1 MGCSWGPPVYGSGL
15 TVVTREGPFE
25 LELPRVSETAPS
37 ALHSEVGGK
46 VLKKKTHPLCVAKCR
61 GSPWLDPRR
70 WGWGSGQ
77 DCQRGRKGALA
88 GGGCRDFRRKSE
100 STPWRRHGVGGG
112 VSGRV
117 CSRGCTVQLVWKNS
131 GNPGMSQKT
140 QVPLGSSVTG

>member
-25 LELPRVSETAPS
+25 LELPRVSEPGS
-37 ALHSEVGGK
+37 QRSPQRGGRQSPK
-46 VLKKKTHPLCVAKCR
+46 ENHPLCVAKCW
-61 GSPWLDPRR
+61 GSPWPYPRR

-77 DCQRGRKGALA
+77 DCQLGKKGALA

-100 STPWRRHGVGGG
+100 STQWRRHGVG

-117 CSRGCTVQLVWKNS
+117 CSRGCTIQLVWKNS
-131 GNPGMSQKT
+131 GNTGMSQKT
-140 QVPLGSSVTG
+140 QVPLASSVTG